1 MPKKAAGQNKKDTK
15 VASLRYLKIREQI
28 LDLRIGQGKSYAEI
42 AKIVDAHPVYCCT
55 IVSEHLEE
63 ARQKLTDKTEHMVLM
78 DVRRLDEAIGVAHR
92 KVLVDGDM
100 RAANA
105 MATLMARKA
114 ALLGADKA
122 VKLEV
127 ESKKAYVELSPDV
140 FKPDTKSSP

>member
-1 MPKKAAGQNKKDTK
+1 MPKRPAGQNKKETK

-28 LDLRIGQGKSYAEI
+28 LDLRIGQGKSYPEI
-42 AKIVDAHPVYCCT
+42 GKIVDADPAYCCN

-63 ARQKLTDKTEHMVLM
+63 ARKKLTDKTEHMVLM

-92 KVLVDGDM
+92 KILVDGDM
-100 RAANA
+100 KAATA
-105 MATLMARKA
+105 MVTLMARKA

-127 ESKKAYVELSPDV
+127 EAVKGYVGKLTPDV
-140 FKPDTKSSP
+140 FKESSN